1 MSASLADVSIRRLRP
16 DDVAAYLRFA
26 RRLAPEDIRLRF
38 GRLLRWRDACARDM
52 LDTGEAFAAFDAR
65 GEIVG
70 VARLVEGEIALAV
83 RSDLKRR
90 GIGRRLLGHLVA
102 HAVAHGMTRLSGY
115 FLAENRP
122 ALALAHRAG
131 FRLEGNYGSLV
142 ELRLCLP

>member
-1 MSASLADVSIRRLRP
+1 MCASLVSGPIRRLRR
-16 DDVAAYLRFA
+16 DDIAAYIRFA
-26 RRLAPEDIRLRF
+26 RRLAPEDVRLRF
-38 GRLLRWRDACARDM
+38 GRFLRWSDACARAM
-52 LDTGEAFAAFDAR
+52 LDEGEVFAAFDAW

-70 VARLVEGEIALAV
+70 VARLVDDEIALTV
-83 RSDLKRR
+83 RSDLKRH
-90 GIGRRLLGHLVA
+90 GIGRKLLDHLVA
-102 HAVAHGMTRLSGY
+102 YAVEHGMTQLSGH